1 VNEAVD
7 AKYGGGK
14 KLHLGKIIKANDDG
28 TYDIEYVDGD
38 KEQSVGLVMIVGC
51 FRGDSSDDN
60 TSEFLDLSAL
70 LMTSVPLQINT
81 LAASL
86 FSLNLRRNDLTSL
99 PDALFELTSLTSLDI
114 ADNHL
119 FVLPAAIGRLKR
131 LKKLALGRNR
141 LERLPVQ
148 LVALKQLK
156 DLGIELNP
164 LLEPPKAICS
174 EGLDAIISF
183 MKDALSTGT
192 VLNNRV
198 KVIVVGDGEA
208 GKTSLLKSLKAGKAF
223 LQRVGELEL
232 ALLLCEHT
240 YWQ

>member
-1 VNEAVD
+1 VQ
-7 AKYGGGK
+7 YGGGK
-14 KLHLGKIIKANDDG
+14 KLYPAKIIKAREDG

-38 KEQSVGLVMIVGC
+38 KEQSVGLAMVVGW
-51 FRGDSSDDN
+51 FRGASDDN
-60 TSEFLDLSAL
+60 NTPEFLDLSAL

-81 LAASL
+81 PAASL

-99 PDALFELTSLTSLDI
+99 PDALFELTSLTSLNI

-232 ALLLCEHT
+232 VLLFCEHK